1 MNPQT
6 PESKIL
12 QTFKDS
18 LARAYPHRVATR
30 VLKDFADRE
39 TAQLKKGVF
48 SVIAKEQTGGDVYES
63 MLSFLVVGQCQLNE
77 KSSGEDIEEF
87 ELTMAREIKN
97 LVQRQTQGPV
107 IRITNIAHSN
117 QVEAPYGW
125 ISAQLECG
133 PYDATEP
140 LTTDEV
146 LGHLTDF
153 LTFHSDIDLS
163 NPHNT
168 NQEHQMWLQ
177 EPPVHSV
184 GEPDAEL
191 RVDIPRSPV

>member
-18 LARAYPHRVATR
+18 LTRAYPHRVATR

-77 KSSGEDIEEF
+77 KASGEEIEEF
-87 ELTMAREIKN
+87 ELLMAREIKN

-107 IRITNIAHSN
+107 IRIINIAHSN

-125 ISAQLECG
+125 ISAQLEC
-133 PYDATEP
+133 AHTMRQ
-140 LTTDEV
+140 
-146 LGHLTDF
+146 
-153 LTFHSDIDLS
+153 
-163 NPHNT
+163 N
-168 NQEHQMWLQ
+168 
-177 EPPVHSV
+177 
-184 GEPDAEL
+184 
-191 RVDIPRSPV
+191 R